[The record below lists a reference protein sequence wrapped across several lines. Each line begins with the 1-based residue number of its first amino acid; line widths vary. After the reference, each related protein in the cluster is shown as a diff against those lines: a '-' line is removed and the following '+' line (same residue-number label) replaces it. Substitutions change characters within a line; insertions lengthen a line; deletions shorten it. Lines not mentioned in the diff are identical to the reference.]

1 MYKKFFAFRERPFK
15 LVPDPEYY
23 YLSKSHEE
31 AMAHL
36 TYALSQGDGFVEIT
50 GEVGT
55 GKTMMCRVFLENL
68 DEQTEAA
75 YIFNPRLSPRQ
86 LLKTINAE
94 FSIASDANDSKDLID
109 TLNEYLIQKRVE
121 GKKVILLVDEA
132 QNLPRNV
139 MEQLRLLSNLET
151 SKSKLLQIILVGQPE
166 LGEALDAYELRQLS
180 QRITLSCHLSP
191 LTSMEVRE
199 YIEHRIHVASTR
211 SEVQFTAAAHRKIFR
226 YSGGIPRLINIACDR
241 ALLTAF
247 GRNQKKIT
255 GRITRAA
262 LRELAGRAAARRT
275 GIRALPPPVYL
286 SAAACMLLLLLL
298 ALSLKGT
305 SLNPNILIGKIAGEA
320 PRDNSVNTKA
330 IAHVAPKTGADQG
343 VAAPLENA
351 VAGPEE
357 LLGFLQDMDV
367 RKARHLALT
376 HVLEL
381 WGEKPQIPPQLDAMT
396 NDFAFFR
403 RAARRNGLSV
413 VRVGCD
419 FDLIRRLNLPAILE
433 IRLPEYAGPG
443 FLVIRGINTADV
455 SLSRARANQLIEA
468 AIDAVQPYCTGN
480 VYIPWKNFLPFNGV
494 IPRKVPHESIIML
507 KMYLKE
513 IGYDQIIISP
523 HYDWETE
530 QAIKQIQE
538 KYGLKTD
545 GVVGPLT
552 KIALFN
558 EKESMSGPRIT
569 KKQ

>member
-1 MYKKFFAFRERPFK
+1 MYKKFFGFRERPFK

-68 DEQTEAA
+68 DELTEAA

-94 FSIASDANDSKDLID
+94 FGIASDADDSKDLID
-109 TLNEYLIQKRVE
+109 TLNKYLIQKRVE
-121 GKKVILLVDEA
+121 GKRVLLIIDEA

-151 SKSKLLQIILVGQPE
+151 NKSKLLQIVLVGQPE

-191 LTSMEVRE
+191 LTYTEVRE
-199 YIEHRIHVASTR
+199 YIEHRIHVAAFR
-211 SEVQFTAAAHRKIFR
+211 SLVHFTSAACRNIYR

-255 GRITRAA
+255 GGITRAA
-262 LRELAGRAAARRT
+262 IRELAGRAAFRRS
-275 GIRALPPPVYL
+275 GFHALLHPVSI
-286 SAAACMLLLLLL
+286 SAAACLLLLLL
-298 ALSLKGT
+298 LFSSFYDT
-305 SLNPNILIGKIAGEA
+305 SLNPRVLFGKVTGSAPHDTKDNGEA
-320 PRDNSVNTKA
+320 T
-330 IAHVAPKTGADQG
+330 AHSTQEKISDRESDALPGSAAAGAD
-343 VAAPLENA
+343 
-351 VAGPEE
+351 E

-367 RKARHLALT
+367 RKARHLALA
-376 HVLEL
+376 HILEL
-381 WGEKPQIPPQLDAMT
+381 WGEKAQIPTALDEMD
-396 NDFAFFR
+396 NDYAFFR
-403 RAARRNGLSV
+403 QAARRNSMSV

-419 FDLIRRLNLPAILE
+419 FELIRKLNLPAILE
-433 IRLPEYAGPG
+433 IQLPEYPGPG
-443 FLVIRGINTADV
+443 FLVIRGITNGDI
-455 SLSRARANQLIEA
+455 SLSRSRANHLVEA
-468 AIDAVQPYCTGN
+468 AIDTVQPYCTGN
-480 VYIPWKNFLPFNGV
+480 VYIPWKDFLPFNGV

-507 KMYLKE
+507 KMHLKE
-513 IGYDQIIISP
+513 IGFDHIDISP
-523 HYDWETE
+523 HYDGETE

-538 KYGLKTD
+538 KYGLQTD
-545 GVVGPLT
+545 GIVGPLT

-558 EKESMSGPRIT
+558 EKKSLSGPHIT
-569 KKQ
+569 NR

>member
-94 FSIASDANDSKDLID
+94 FGIASDANDSKDLID

-191 LTSMEVRE
+191 LTGMEVRE

-255 GRITRAA
+255 GRIARAA
-262 LRELAGRAAARRT
+262 LRELAGRAATRRT
-275 GIRALPPPVYL
+275 GIRSLPLPVYL
-286 SAAACMLLLLLL
+286 SAAACILLLLLL
-298 ALSLKGT
+298 ALSFNGT
-305 SLNPNILIGKIAGEA
+305 LLGPNVLIGKIAGQG
-320 PRDNSVNTKA
+320 PRDNPGNTEA
-330 IAHVAPKTGADQG
+330 IAHAAPKTGVGQDA
-343 VAAPLENA
+343 AAPQENA

-381 WGEKPQIPPQLDAMT
+381 WGEKPRIPPQLDAMT

-403 RAARRNGLSV
+403 QAARRNGLSV
-413 VRVGCD
+413 VRIGCD

-513 IGYDQIIISP
+513 IGYDQISISP

-558 EKESMSGPRIT
+558 EKDSLTGPRIT